1 MNNTTSH
8 QGRFKSLRAA
18 VGLRNEKNGYKIREA
33 TLQKVPYLLVIGE
46 QEKAGAASPCWGGIL
61 KLCGS
66 HPRCERSRMAI
77 FGTGLGGRGW
87 YLVRLLILDEQP

>member
-18 VGLRNEKNGYKIREA
+18 VDLRNEKNGYKIREA

-46 QEKAGAASPCWGGIL
+46 QEKAGAASPCWGVMRLTPPVRAIANGDFWH
-61 KLCGS
+61 GPGW
-66 HPRCERSRMAI
+66 PRLV
-77 FGTGLGGRGW
+77 FGAPPYTG
-87 YLVRLLILDEQP
+87 